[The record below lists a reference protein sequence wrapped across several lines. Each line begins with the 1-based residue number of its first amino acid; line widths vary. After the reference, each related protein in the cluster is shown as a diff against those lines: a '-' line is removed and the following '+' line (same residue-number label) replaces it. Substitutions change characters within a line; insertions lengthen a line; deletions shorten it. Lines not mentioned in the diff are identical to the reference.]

1 MTPSPLPLLA
11 LAPAALALPLIV
23 ASRRRPALREAWSV
37 GAALAQT
44 GLVALM
50 VPPVLAG
57 AAPAWTGPALLPGQ
71 PFTLRADPPAVLFGL
86 VASALW
92 VLTTVYST
100 GYTRALRE
108 RNLTRYFAAFALC
121 LLATLGLALAG
132 DLFTFFLFFELLT
145 VAAYPLVVHAGS
157 DEARRAGR
165 VYLAYTLT
173 GGSALLAAVAG
184 TAAVAGRLDFVPG
197 GFLRPDSA
205 GPGTLAALLALFV
218 LGCGVKAAL
227 VPLHTWLPAAMV
239 APTPVSALLHAVAV
253 VKAGVFGLARVAG
266 FVFGPAT
273 LETLGGTTALTWL
286 ALATVAFG
294 SLAALAEDNL
304 KRRLAFSTVS
314 HLAYVVVGVGAGTSA
329 AFAGALLHLGAHA
342 LLKITLFFCAGALHV
357 GAHVERVSEMDGV
370 GRRMPVTMGAFAVAA
385 FLLAGLP
392 PGAAFVS
399 KWALLVGAADAH
411 AWAAV
416 AGLAASGL
424 LNIAYFAPPVV
435 RAFRAPAAPVRG
447 EVPAAMVVPLVVT
460 AAAGLLVGLA
470 PAGWLPVL
478 PLADRAATSVMVP

>member
-1 MTPSPLPLLA
+1 
-11 LAPAALALPLIV
+11 
-23 ASRRRPALREAWSV
+23 
-37 GAALAQT
+37 
-44 GLVALM
+44 
-50 VPPVLAG
+50 
-57 AAPAWTGPALLPGQ
+57 
-71 PFTLRADPPAVLFGL
+71 
-86 VASALW
+86 
-92 VLTTVYST
+92 
-100 GYTRALRE
+100 
-108 RNLTRYFAAFALC
+108 
-121 LLATLGLALAG
+121 
-132 DLFTFFLFFELLT
+132 
-145 VAAYPLVVHAGS
+145 GS
-157 DEARRAGR
+157 EEARRAGR
-165 VYLAYTLT
+165 TYLAYTLT

-253 VKAGVFGLARVAG
+253 VKAGVFGLARVGG

-273 LETLGGTTALTWL
+273 LETLGATTALTWL
-286 ALATVAFG
+286 ALATIAFG

-314 HLAYVVVGVGAGTSA
+314 HLAYVVVGVGVGTSA

-399 KWALLVGAADAH
+399 KWALLVGAADAR

-435 RAFRAPAAPVRG
+435 RAFRAPAAPVHG
-447 EVPAAMVVPLVVT
+447 EAPAAMVVPLVVT

-478 PLADRAATSVMVP
+478 PLADRAAASVTVP